1 MTGSVY
7 FISGIDTGIGK
18 TYTTGYLA
26 KLWNEQGQ
34 KTITQKLVQT
44 GNVDVS
50 EDIEQHRK
58 IMGMGW
64 FPEDDSKLTMPEIFS
79 YPASPHLATK
89 IDGRE
94 IDFAKIER
102 ATQQL
107 AEKYEV
113 VLLEGAGGLMVPL
126 TIDLLSIDY
135 IAAKQ
140 LPVIL
145 VSSGRL
151 GSINH
156 TILSLEALKSRGLEL
171 YALAYKTKTLQ
182 LPQTQRKIEITRR
195 KNGSTTSKATMCCF
209 AGSAFDI
216 EKVIKR
222 HFHTNHI
229 TFALINVERI

>member
-1 MTGSVY
+1 MSTPVY

-44 GNVDVS
+44 GNVDIS
-50 EDIEQHRK
+50 EDIQQHRE
-58 IMGMGW
+58 IMQTGW
-64 FPEDDSKLTMPEIFS
+64 LAEDDTKLTMPEIFS

-94 IDFAKIER
+94 IDFHKISA
-102 ATQQL
+102 ATISL
-107 AEKYEV
+107 TEKYDV

-126 TIDLLSIDY
+126 TDTLLTIDY
-135 IAAKQ
+135 LVDKKFPI
-140 LPVIL
+140 IL

-156 TILSLEALKSRGLEL
+156 TLLSLEALKNRGLEL
-171 YALAYKTKTLQ
+171 YALAYNLNDESQDELISKDTSDYLKNYLALHFPQAQWIDIPKIESQQ
-182 LPQTQRKIEITRR
+182 LRKIPR
-195 KNGSTTSKATMCCF
+195 
-209 AGSAFDI
+209 
-216 EKVIKR
+216 
-222 HFHTNHI
+222 
-229 TFALINVERI
+229 

>member
-26 KLWNEQGQ
+26 KLWNTQGT
-34 KTITQKLVQT
+34 KTITQKLIQT
-44 GNVDVS
+44 GNVDIS

-64 FPEDDSKLTMPEIFS
+64 FPEDESKLTMPEIFT

-94 IDFAKIER
+94 IDFQKIEY
-102 ATQQL
+102 ATAQL
-107 AEKYEV
+107 AEKYEI

-126 TIDLLSIDY
+126 TTDLLTIDY
-135 IAAKQ
+135 VAEKKH
-140 LPVIL
+140 PVIL
-145 VSSGRL
+145 VTSGRL

-156 TILSLEALKSRGLEL
+156 TILSLEAIKSRGLEL
-171 YALAYKTKTLQ
+171 YAVAYNLKDESQDELISKDTAEYLKAYLAKHFPNSLW
-182 LPQTQRKIEITRR
+182 
-195 KNGSTTSKATMCCF
+195 M
-209 AGSAFDI
+209 DI
-216 EKVIKR
+216 PVI
-222 HFHTNHI
+222 
-229 TFALINVERI
+229 

>member
-1 MTGSVY
+1 MSAPVY

-34 KTITQKLVQT
+34 KTITQKLIQT
-44 GNVDVS
+44 GNTDIS
-50 EDIEQHRK
+50 EDIEQHRE

-64 FPEDDSKLTMPEIFS
+64 FPEDQSKLTMPEIFT
-79 YPASPHLATK
+79 YPASPHLATQ

-94 IDFAKIER
+94 IDFQKIAD

-126 TIDLLSIDY
+126 TTDLLTIDY
-135 IAAKQ
+135 IAEKKFS
-140 LPVIL
+140 VIL

-156 TILSLEALKSRGLEL
+156 TLLSLEALKIRGLEL
-171 YALAYKTKTLQ
+171 YALAYNLNDELQ
-182 LPQTQRKIEITRR
+182 
-195 KNGSTTSKATMCCF
+195 
-209 AGSAFDI
+209 D
-216 EKVIKR
+216 
-222 HFHTNHI
+222 
-229 TFALINVERI
+229 ALISQDTAAYLKAYLAQHFPKALWIDIPVL

>member
-1 MTGSVY
+1 MTAPVY

-26 KLWNEQGQ
+26 KLWNEQGK

-44 GNVDVS
+44 GNTDIS

-58 IMGMGW
+58 MMQMGW
-64 FPEDDSKLTMPEIFS
+64 FPEDESKLTMPEIFT

-94 IDFAKIER
+94 IDFQKIED

-107 AEKYEV
+107 AHKYEV

-126 TIDLLSIDY
+126 TTELLTIDY
-135 IAAKQ
+135 LAEKKF
-140 LPVIL
+140 PVIL

-156 TILSLEALKSRGLEL
+156 TLLSLEALKSRGLEL
-171 YALAYKTKTLQ
+171 YALAYNLNDESQDPLISKDTSDYL
-182 LPQTQRKIEITRR
+182 
-195 KNGSTTSKATMCCF
+195 KNYLAIHF
-209 AGSAFDI
+209 PNAQWIDI
-216 EKVIKR
+216 PV
-222 HFHTNHI
+222 
-229 TFALINVERI
+229 L

>member
-1 MTGSVY
+1 MTADVY

-26 KLWNEQGQ
+26 KLWNEQGK
-34 KTITQKLVQT
+34 KTITQKLIQT
-44 GNVDVS
+44 GNTDIS
-50 EDIEQHRK
+50 EDIEQHRE
-58 IMGMGW
+58 IMQMGW
-64 FPEDDSKLTMPEIFS
+64 FPEDETKLTMPEIFT

-89 IDGRE
+89 IDSRE
-94 IDFAKIER
+94 IDFQKIAD

-126 TIDLLSIDY
+126 TTELLTIDY
-135 IAAKQ
+135 IAEKKF
-140 LPVIL
+140 PVIL

-171 YALAYKTKTLQ
+171 FALAYNLNDESQ
-182 LPQTQRKIEITRR
+182 
-195 KNGSTTSKATMCCF
+195 
-209 AGSAFDI
+209 D
-216 EKVIKR
+216 
-222 HFHTNHI
+222 
-229 TFALINVERI
+229 ALISKDTAEFLKNYLAIHFPNAQWIDIPVLS